1 MTNHDSKRDL
11 TMASKK
17 KAALRGK
24 QMPVS
29 TLLPPELV
37 REVKRLCGITHAPM
51 AAYVREGLEL
61 VLKKHAEKLK
71 AGQ

>member
-1 MTNHDSKRDL
+1 
-11 TMASKK
+11 MASKK

-24 QMPVS
+24 QMPIS

-51 AAYVREGLEL
+51 AAYVREGLEM
-61 VLKKHAEKLK
+61 VLAKHADILRRPGK
-71 AGQ
+71 